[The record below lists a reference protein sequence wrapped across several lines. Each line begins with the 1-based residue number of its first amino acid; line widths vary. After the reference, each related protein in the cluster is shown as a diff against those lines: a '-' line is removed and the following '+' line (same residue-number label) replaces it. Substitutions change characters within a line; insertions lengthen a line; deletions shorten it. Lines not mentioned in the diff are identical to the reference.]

1 MTTAQIEPDAAQYA
15 CYPSLR
21 GRTVFITGG
30 ATGIGAEFMPADIAR
45 MALWLAADDGRMCT
59 AQTWVVDGGWT

>member
-1 MTTAQIEPDAAQYA
+1 MTTAQVEPDAARYA
-15 CYPSLR
+15 YYPGLR

-30 ATGIGAEFMPADIAR
+30 ATGIGAE
-45 MALWLAADDGRMCT
+45 LA